1 MYKSLEDCFNSPEA
15 RYNDPLEEIHNPVE
29 SCFSPPEYEEYEEM
43 LKYLD
48 MNAYPSPNVTKIHN
62 SINQTNPKLKSIYS

>member
-29 SCFSPPEYEEYEEM
+29 SCFFFFLYEEYEEM